1 MRLATTTML
10 LLIFLGTQAYGVDP
24 AACPIGG
31 ELIHW
36 IADDCMA
43 KLETDDEIP
52 AMDCINEELKRTFPN
67 ECAARQHYKRAL
79 CERALSHG
87 QIAGDL
93 QGCLENKNFIGT
105 TVRNRGVGGSSD
117 GRSR

>member
-1 MRLATTTML
+1 MRFATTTML
-10 LLIFLGTQAYGVDP
+10 LFMLLGTP
-24 AACPIGG
+24 ACGANPEACPIQG

-52 AMDCINEELKRTFPN
+52 AMDCVNEELKRTFPDG
-67 ECAARQHYKRAL
+67 CIAKRHYKCSL
-79 CERALSHG
+79 CERALSRG

-93 QGCLENKNFIGT
+93 QRCLDDKNFAGS
-105 TVRNRGVGGSSD
+105 TVRNRGIGGSSGG
-117 GRSR
+117 GR